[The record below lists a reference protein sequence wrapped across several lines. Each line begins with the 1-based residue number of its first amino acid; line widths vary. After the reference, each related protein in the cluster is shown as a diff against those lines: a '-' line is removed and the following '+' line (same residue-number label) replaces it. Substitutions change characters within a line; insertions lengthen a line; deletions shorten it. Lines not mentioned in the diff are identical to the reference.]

1 MKIMYFRG
9 KYPNFGDEL
18 NIWMWEKLLPDFFD
32 DDENELFIGIGS
44 TIGNHY
50 KKSAKKIVFGTG
62 FVATYNEKPDV
73 HTPEWDIYFVRGPRT
88 AKSLDISP
96 DLALGDAAILLRTIV
111 DYKNRKPEVISF
123 IPHWESLERG
133 NWEGV
138 CKIAG
143 INLIDPRRPVE
154 EVINELLR
162 SKLVICEA
170 MHGAIVS
177 DAFRIPW
184 IPILPLEKIH
194 RDKWYDWAEALEIEL
209 LPKRLI
215 PSSIHEA
222 KTAKYLNTTN
232 NYSSKPNHTLT
243 TEQNKSLLGKKS
255 ISVVKTIVRQVILY
269 MSAYRLRMITKTS
282 PNLSKDE
289 IIDGVTKK
297 MLEKLDI
304 LRQNYSK

>member
-32 DDENELFIGIGS
+32 DDESELFIGIGS

-184 IPILPLEKIH
+184 IPIIPLDYIH
-194 RDKWYDWAEALEIEL
+194 RDKWYDWAEALSIDL
-209 LPKRLI
+209 KPQNLP
-215 PSSIHEA
+215 PSSLNETKI
-222 KTAKYLNTTN
+222 KYRYQPRRLKVVEFISCSPLVGLTN
-232 NYSSKPNHTLT
+232 KIMEYFSACQLKKLSRTLPCLS
-243 TEQNKSLLGKKS
+243 ND
-255 ISVVKTIVRQVILY
+255 TIIE
-269 MSAYRLRMITKTS
+269 
-282 PNLSKDE
+282 N
-289 IIDGVTKK
+289 VTKK
-297 MLEKLDI
+297 MLEKVQL
-304 LRQNYSK
+304 LRNNYQK